1 MSAQTIDLLNKNH
14 TWLKEELKQENAM
27 DRTNIFRQMRNMLRI
42 KSSQTNA
49 ALNLL
54 QQNVS
59 ATLTHSQNHRIVVN
73 KHD

>member
-27 DRTNIFRQMRNMLRI
+27 DRTNIFCQTRIMLRI
-42 KSSQTNA
+42 KSSKTNA

-59 ATLTHSQNHRIVVN
+59 ATLAHSQKQKIIVSR
-73 KHD
+73 HD